1 MASGTISGPE
11 KGSFGSMLEISWKGT
26 NPFQMSDGSERKFI
40 ADGDTVIMRGAAQK
54 DGLRIGFGEVRGTL
68 LPAF

>member
-1 MASGTISGPE
+1 
-11 KGSFGSMLEISWKGT
+11 MLEISWKGT

-40 ADGDTVIMRGAAQK
+40 ADGDTVIMRGAAEK
-54 DGLRIGFGEVRGTL
+54 NGLRIGFGEVRGTL